1 MGVYQSGTAVTI
13 TETFTILGV
22 PTDPTTVTFTIVSP
36 DPGVADAVYT
46 NLDPEVANPSV
57 GVYVLSLPIQ
67 TYPGVYHYSVA
78 GTGTVVTTGEGEFTI
93 LQSSV
98 SPTDTVLP
106 QFGPCTQWIDCGDIR
121 DTCETT
127 EDDALLD
134 GIAAM
139 ASQIMFEASGRQF
152 TGRCERLVRPC
163 NQLSG
168 CWTGWG
174 TGFNNWAG
182 WPWAWAWDGF
192 TWGWYDQLGCYCNCA
207 PLSRVLLPGYPV
219 TEIIEVKID
228 GVALASSTYRLD
240 EYQFLTRMRDP
251 AEPDIPLFWPACQ
264 ILDLDDTNQGTW
276 SVNYYSG
283 VDPPLAGKNAAAA
296 LACELLP
303 GADCK
308 LPTGAVRIVRQGVT
322 IDKLQPLARML
333 LEGMTGIPAID
344 TFIAAYNPSRLRR
357 RPAIWSPDGPKYARP
372 FGGG

>member
-22 PTDPTTVTFTIVSP
+22 PTNPTTVTFTVVSP
-36 DPGVADAVYT
+36 DPGVADEVFVFGV
-46 NLDPEVANPSV
+46 DPEVTNPSA
-57 GVYVLSLPIQ
+57 GVFVLSLPIQ
-67 TYPGVYHYSVA
+67 TYPGVYHYKVA
-78 GTGTVVTTGEGEFTI
+78 GTGAVVASGEGEFTI

-106 QFGPCTQWIDCGDIR
+106 EFGPCTTWIDCGDIR
-121 DTCETT
+121 AQCNAEG
-127 EDDALLD
+127 DDELLD

-139 ASQIMFEASGRQF
+139 ASQLMFEISGRQF
-152 TGRCERLVRPC
+152 TGRCERTVRPC
-163 NQLSG
+163 DPLST
-168 CWTGWG
+168 CWTNFSGY
-174 TGFNNWAG
+174 NNWIG
-182 WPWAWAWDGF
+182 WPWAWGWDSF
-192 TWGWYDQLGCYCNCA
+192 TWGWYDQMGCRCSCT
-207 PLSRVLLPGYPV
+207 PLSRVMLPGYPV
-219 TEIIEVKID
+219 TEIVEVKID
-228 GVALASSTYRLD
+228 GVAVAADTYRLD

-264 ILDLDDTNQGTW
+264 ILDLDDDVQGTW
-276 SVNYYSG
+276 SVRYFSG
-283 VDPPLAGKNAAAA
+283 VDPPLAGKAAAAA

-322 IDKLQPLARML
+322 IDRLQPLARML

-357 RPAIWSPDGPKYARP
+357 RPAIWSASGPKFARP
-372 FGGG
+372 MGNG